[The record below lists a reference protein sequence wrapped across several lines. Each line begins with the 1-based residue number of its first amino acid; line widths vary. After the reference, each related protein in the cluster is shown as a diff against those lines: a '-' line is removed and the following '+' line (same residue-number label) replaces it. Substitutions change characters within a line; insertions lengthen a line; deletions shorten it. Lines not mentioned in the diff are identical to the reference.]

1 MSCSKNTV
9 KNNKQMEN
17 NELQSDL
24 KEVAGKMS
32 EFVPEGAGA
41 LCIVWKADGEWPEG
55 AHCLV
60 QGVVGGQENEVR
72 SDWATAMALADA
84 MAADRRVFGIV
95 SFALAEYAGRV
106 KED

>member
-1 MSCSKNTV
+1 MH
-9 KNNKQMEN
+9 MEN
-17 NELQSDL
+17 NELQSGL
-24 KEVAGKMS
+24 KEVVGKIS
-32 EFVPEGAGA
+32 ELVPERAGA

-55 AHCLV
+55 VHCLV